1 MLEDRGISR
10 EQLHDDLASAFVRTA
25 ERVCK
30 GVVFYPDEDCD
41 KKDRKLDRIFTSRL
55 TGFPIMLL
63 GLLGIFWLTI
73 TGANYPSALLSR
85 LLFGLESRWPCSFP
99 WPGVPQC

>member
-10 EQLHDDLASAFVRTA
+10 EQLMMIWLPPLSGQQNGSARALYFTRMRT
-25 ERVCK
+25 VI
-30 GVVFYPDEDCD
+30 

-85 LLFGLESRWPCSFP
+85 LLFGWRTGWPCSFR
-99 WPGVPQC
+99 WRAFLQC